1 MQHVQIDGKTPK
13 LPTSVASRERKCF
26 HWVSQRHIK
35 QINDNILSLEKKIR
49 EAFACGQKLMTV
61 FFDID
66 TYGTT

>member
-1 MQHVQIDGKTPK
+1 MFSLGIATAYQ
-13 LPTSVASRERKCF
+13 
-26 HWVSQRHIK
+26 